1 MKSASTL
8 FLIPAAVALAACS
21 GRSQQGGPPPA
32 PEVGVITLAAK
43 PVELIDELPGR
54 TSAYRI
60 AEVRPQVDGIIRR
73 RLFTEGAEVRAGQ
86 PLYEIDPAPY
96 QAALRRAEAQL
107 ASAEAQL
114 NAARLLAE
122 RYEPLQQRGVVSK
135 QDYDNAVA
143 GRLSGEAAVAS
154 ARAAIESARIDLGYT
169 QLRAPISGRIGRS
182 LVTEGALAKKAQ
194 DAPLATIAQLDP
206 IYVDVTQSS
215 AELLRLRRDLDAGR
229 LQDAGSRKAKVNLVL
244 EDGSTYAAS
253 GALQFSEVTVDQGTG
268 SVLLRAEFP
277 NKDRTLLPGMFV
289 RARLELGHDPQALLV
304 PQGAVA
310 RNGRGEPTVLLV
322 DAQGKVIEKV
332 IEASRAV
339 GNQWLV
345 GAGLAAGDRVI
356 VEGLQKARAGMTVKP
371 VPAGASGAAAQ
382 AADAAAA
389 KTGG

>member
-1 MKSASTL
+1 MKSTR
-8 FLIPAAVALAACS
+8 FLSLACVVALLAAC
-21 GRSQQGGPPPA
+21 GAGAPQGGPPPV
-32 PEVGVITLAAK
+32 PEVGVITLAAQ
-43 PVELIDELPGR
+43 PAALVAELPGR

-86 PLYEIDPAPY
+86 SLYEIDAGPY
-96 QAALRRAEAQL
+96 QAAMRRAEAAL

-143 GRLSGEAAVAS
+143 GRQSGEAAVAA
-154 ARAAIESARIDLGYT
+154 ARASVEAARIDMGYT

-182 LVTEGALAKKAQ
+182 LISEGALAKKAQ
-194 DAPLATIAQLDP
+194 DDPLATIAQLDP

-215 AELLRLRRDLDAGR
+215 SDLLRLRRDLAAGR
-229 LQDAGSRKAKVNLVL
+229 LQAAGAGKARVELVL
-244 EDGSTYAAS
+244 EDGTAYAAS
-253 GALQFSEVTVDQGTG
+253 GSLQFTEVTVDQGTG

-277 NKDRTLLPGMFV
+277 NRERNLLPGMFV
-289 RARLELGHDPQALLV
+289 RARLELGSDPRALLV

-310 RNGRGEPTVLLV
+310 RNARGEPTVLLV
-322 DAQGKVIEKV
+322 DAQGKVSEKV
-332 IEASRAV
+332 IRADRAV
-339 GNQWLV
+339 GNSWLV
-345 GAGLAAGDRVI
+345 TEGLVAGDRVI

-371 VPAGASGAAAQ
+371 TTAGAGSPG
-382 AADAAAA
+382 
-389 KTGG
+389 KGG

>member
-8 FLIPAAVALAACS
+8 LVTGLAFALAACS
-21 GRSQQGGPPPA
+21 GRSPQGGPPPA
-32 PEVGVITLAAK
+32 PEVGVITLAAQ
-43 PVELIDELPGR
+43 PAELTTELPGR

-60 AEVRPQVDGIIRR
+60 AEVRPQVDGIIRK

-96 QAALRRAEAQL
+96 QATLRRAEAAL

-154 ARAAIESARIDLGYT
+154 ARAAIEAARIDLGYT

-182 LVTEGALAKKAQ
+182 LATEGALVKKAQ

-215 AELLRLRRDLDAGR
+215 ADLLRLRRDLDAGR
-229 LQDAGSRKAKVNLVL
+229 LQGAGTRKAKVDLLL

-253 GALQFSEVTVDQGTG
+253 GSLQFTEVTVDPGTG

-277 NKDRTLLPGMFV
+277 NKERTLLPGMFV
-289 RARLELGHDPQALLV
+289 RARLELGRNPAALLV
-304 PQGAVA
+304 PQAAVS
-310 RNGRGEPTVLLV
+310 RNGRGEPTVLVV
-322 DAQGKVIEKV
+322 DDQGKVSEKV

-339 GNQWLV
+339 GNSWLV
-345 GAGLAAGDRVI
+345 TGGVAAGDRLI
-356 VEGLQKARAGMTVKP
+356 VEGSQKARAGMTVKP
-371 VPAGASGAAAQ
+371 MPAGAAPAAT
-382 AADAAAA
+382 AAS
-389 KTGG
+389 TGRGG